1 MKRYLCLEDVE
12 LRYDDDFDSNIENE
26 EEIICKAGEVYEGE
40 AGLRTIYSPITGC
53 DHTISTFDYYFEEAE
68 NSKTPLYE
76 EPDLKDKPYKVL
88 FYQIIEVPDCPSDNG
103 KLVAQR
109 SSIKE
114 CNRFFLKHPDIL
126 YGLRAVCDD
135 GHNRLVL

>member
-1 MKRYLCLEDVE
+1 MKHYLCLEDIE
-12 LRYDDDFDSNIENE
+12 LRYDDDFDSNVENGK
-26 EEIICKAGEVYEGE
+26 EIICKAGEVYEGE
-40 AGLRTIYSPITGC
+40 ADLRTIYSPITGC

-68 NSKTPLYE
+68 NSKTALYE

-88 FYQIIEVPDCPSDNG
+88 FYQIIEAPGRPSDNG

-109 SSIKE
+109 GSIKE
-114 CNRFFLKHPDIL
+114 CNKFFLEHSDIS

-135 GHNRLVL
+135 GHTRWVI